1 MASWIKYRIKLQDGN
16 GIYCILSSVEI
27 FVKISNSITAT
38 SVFDIQN
45 SIIICKMSSGN
56 TLVEMACLQDVKR

>member
-38 SVFDIQN
+38 SIFDMQN